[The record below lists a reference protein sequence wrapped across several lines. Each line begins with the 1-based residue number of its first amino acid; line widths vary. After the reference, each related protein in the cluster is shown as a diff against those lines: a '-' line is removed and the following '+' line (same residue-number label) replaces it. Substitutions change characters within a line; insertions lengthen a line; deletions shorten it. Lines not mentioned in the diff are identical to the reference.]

1 MQSGGD
7 FPDASQVIPV
17 SSNGRIRPSSPPFP
31 GKVCST
37 LEGEEH
43 DLGVSE
49 TWVQVLALLLPAG

>member
-7 FPDASQVIPV
+7 FPDASQV
-17 SSNGRIRPSSPPFP
+17 SSNGGIRPSSPPFP

-49 TWVQVLALLLPAG
+49 TWVQVSALLLPAG